1 MFNKNHIYFDVLD
14 STNEFALSLKGMPLF
29 TEGLLI
35 STKYQSKGKGQIG
48 KQWHSEKNLNIL
60 LSVVI
65 EPKIS
70 LKKQFDISKLVSLAF
85 YDYLIS
91 LGLSPKIKWP
101 NDILINKKKIAGIL
115 IQNVVTNNIISHSVI
130 GIGFNVNQHNFPP
143 FSPLAT
149 SLSLE
154 LNKQQDC
161 YVIRN
166 KLLKSLSN
174 RFIAYRKGD
183 KLDPNYHD
191 ALFLKDKIADL
202 QKGQQQFKGIIKRVN
217 SNGLLQVEVNKEL
230 KEFRIQEVKFLF

>member
-1 MFNKNHIYFDVLD
+1 LFNKNYIYFDVLD

-29 TEGLLI
+29 TEGLII

-48 KQWHSEKNLNIL
+48 KQWHSEKDLNIL
-60 LSVVI
+60 LSIVI

-70 LKKQFDISKLVSLAF
+70 FKKQFDISKLISLSC
-85 YDYLIS
+85 YDLLIS

-115 IQNVVTNNIISHSVI
+115 IQNVITNNIISHSVI
-130 GIGFNVNQHNFPP
+130 GVGVNINQHNFPQ

-161 YVIRN
+161 VDIRD

-174 RFIAYRKGD
+174 RLIAYRKGD
-183 KLDPNYHD
+183 KLDPAYQD
-191 ALFLKDKIADL
+191 ALFLKDKIANL
-202 QKGQQQFKGIIKRVN
+202 QKGQKQFKGIIKRVN
-217 SNGLLQVEVNKEL
+217 SNGLLQVEVNKKL
-230 KEFRIQEVKFLF
+230 KEFTRKEVKFIF

>member
-35 STKYQSKGKGQIG
+35 STKHQSKGKGQIG

-70 LKKQFDISKLVSLAF
+70 WKKQFDISKIVSLSC
-85 YDYLIS
+85 YDILIS

-101 NDILINKKKIAGIL
+101 NDILINKRKIAGIL
-115 IQNVVTNNIISHSVI
+115 IQNVVTDNIITHSVI
-130 GIGFNVNQHNFPP
+130 GIGFNVNQHNFPQ

-154 LNKQQDC
+154 LNKKQDC
-161 YVIRN
+161 VDIRD
-166 KLLKSLSN
+166 KLLRSLTN

-183 KLDPNYHD
+183 KLNPDYQD
-191 ALFLKDKIADL
+191 VLFLKDKIANL

-217 SNGLLQVEVNKEL
+217 SNGLLQVEVNKKL
-230 KEFRIQEVKFLF
+230 KGFTTQEVKFLF

>member
-14 STNEFALSLKGMPLF
+14 STNEFALSLKGLPLF

-48 KQWHSEKNLNIL
+48 KQWYSEKNLNIL
-60 LSVVI
+60 LSIVI

-70 LKKQFDISKLVSLAF
+70 LQQQFDISKLVSLAF
-85 YDYLIS
+85 HDYLIS

-130 GIGFNVNQHNFPP
+130 GIGFNINQHNFPQ

-149 SLSLE
+149 SLSIE
-154 LNKQQDC
+154 LSKQQDC
-161 YVIRN
+161 VDIRN

-183 KLDPNYHD
+183 KLDSNYQD
-191 ALFLKDKIADL
+191 ALFLKDKITNL

-217 SNGLLQVEVNKEL
+217 SNGLLLVEVNKKL
-230 KEFRIQEVKFLF
+230 KEFTRQEVKFIF